1 MLLLFSKLD
10 ERDVPIFGGHDD
22 EVQLV
27 TGKDSGDRGLHGEDL
42 KQLESLVVPNGEFLV
57 LAAADDE
64 DGAAVGKGHEG
75 NLPPPKH
82 NTLPLILEFCVA
94 LGPRD
99 DTALLP
105 HGEDQ
110 AVLLVEEQL
119 LDFALVGHF
128 APLQVAV
135 RVVAEHLAFGVADH
149 EAVGQL
155 RCC

>member
-27 TGKDSGDRGLHGEDL
+27 AGKDSGDRGLHGEDL

-64 DGAAVGKGHEG
+64 DVAAVGKGHEG

-110 AVLLVEEQL
+110 AVLLVE
-119 LDFALVGHF
+119 
-128 APLQVAV
+128 
-135 RVVAEHLAFGVADH
+135 
-149 EAVGQL
+149 
-155 RCC
+155 